1 MMSSMQEAM
10 LKLLY
15 TIPTP
20 FYDAR
25 YMPESRHEISM
36 LLELAKQNKVELLL
50 LESLNKTMSLPYSF
64 KKRLTELRKKRME
77 MAITSYRIIDVLEKL
92 GYKATTFK
100 TWTPFPAVPNDT
112 DVIILDD
119 IDIKEFRLLV
129 QELANKHNYQIF
141 DVIPYAV
148 SIHDRRYS
156 KHPNPKIKD
165 PYDVDLYFEVAAN
178 RIIYL
183 NKRLLERHLREV
195 FIDHEVIQLFTLIN
209 EHELLTQ
216 LIHCFLPEQIFLL
229 YHYYIFLYSLDE
241 IDLQHFLEVVKEVHA
256 NHIIV
261 FPLSI
266 TLDILNIM
274 RSYGKSNSISKVL
287 YAVDEFLNRGYYRFK
302 VQEIVLTIMDKARKD
317 GVFRKSLMMQFAS
330 LTNVKTLQHVI
341 AEIMTRRTRIT
352 Y

>member
-1 MMSSMQEAM
+1 MNSMREAM

-25 YMPESRHEISM
+25 YMPESQREISI
-36 LLELAKQNKVELLL
+36 LLELAKRNKVELLL
-50 LESLNKTMSLPYSF
+50 LEHLNEVMSLPHTF
-64 KKRLTELRKKRME
+64 KEYLLKLRKERIE
-77 MAITSYRIIDVLEKL
+77 MMITASRIIDVLKKL
-92 GYKATTFK
+92 GYVGTTFK
-100 TWTPFPAVPNDT
+100 SWTPFPAVPNDI

-119 IDIKEFRLLV
+119 IDVKEFRSLIQKLIN
-129 QELANKHNYQIF
+129 EYKYQIF

-148 SIHDRRYS
+148 SIHDQRCS
-156 KHPNPKIKD
+156 KHLNPKIKD
-165 PYDVDLYFEVAAN
+165 PYDVDLYFEASAN

-183 NKRLLERHLREV
+183 NKRLLRRHLREV
-195 FIDHEVIQLFTLIN
+195 IIDREVIQLYTLSN

-229 YHYYIFLYSLDE
+229 YHYYISLYSLDK
-241 IDLQHFLEVVKEVHA
+241 INLQHFFEAAKNVHA
-256 NHIIV
+256 NYIIV

-266 TLDILNIM
+266 TLNILNII
-274 RSYGKSNSISKVL
+274 RRCGKGNSISKVL
-287 YAVDEFLNRGYYRFK
+287 YTIDEFLKRGYYRFK
-302 VQEIVLTIMDKARKD
+302 EQEIVLTIMDKARKD
-317 GVFRKSLMMQFAS
+317 SVFRKSLMIQIAS

-341 AEIMTRRTRIT
+341 AEIMIRRTRIT

>member
-1 MMSSMQEAM
+1 MREAM

-25 YMPESRHEISM
+25 YTPESQHEISI

-50 LESLNKTMSLPYSF
+50 LESLDKTMSLPFSF
-64 KKRLTELRKKRME
+64 KKRLMELRKKRTE
-77 MAITSYRIIDVLEKL
+77 MAITSYRIIDLLEKL
-92 GYKATTFK
+92 GYKAATFK

-112 DVIILDD
+112 DVVILDD
-119 IDIKEFRLLV
+119 IDVKEFKLLV
-129 QELANKHNYQIF
+129 QELANKHSYQIF
-141 DVIPYAV
+141 DAIPYAV
-148 SIHDRRYS
+148 SIHDQRCS
-156 KHPNPKIKD
+156 KHLNPKIKD
-165 PYDVDLYFEVAAN
+165 PCDVDLYFEIAAN

-183 NKRLLERHLREV
+183 NKRLLERHLRDV
-195 FIDHEVIQLFTLIN
+195 SIDHEVIQLYMLSN

-229 YHYYIFLYSLDE
+229 YHYYIFLYFLDK
-241 IDLQHFLEVVKEVHA
+241 INLQYFLETAKKAHA
-256 NHIIV
+256 NYIIV

-274 RSYGKSNSISKVL
+274 RSHGRSNGIHKVL
-287 YAVDEFLNRGYYRFK
+287 VDEFLNKGYYRFK
-302 VQEIVLTIMDKARKD
+302 IQEIVLTIMDKARKESL
-317 GVFRKSLMMQFAS
+317 FRKSLMIQFAS
-330 LTNVKTLQHVI
+330 LINIKNFHHVI
-341 AEIMTRRTRIT
+341 SQIMTRRTRIT

>member
-1 MMSSMQEAM
+1 
-10 LKLLY
+10 
-15 TIPTP
+15 
-20 FYDAR
+20 
-25 YMPESRHEISM
+25 
-36 LLELAKQNKVELLL
+36 
-50 LESLNKTMSLPYSF
+50 
-64 KKRLTELRKKRME
+64 

-92 GYKATTFK
+92 GYKAATFK
-100 TWTPFPAVPNDT
+100 TWTPFPAVPNDI
-112 DVIILDD
+112 DVVIFND
-119 IDIKEFRLLV
+119 IDIREFKLLV

-148 SIHDRRYS
+148 SIHDQRCS
-156 KHPNPKIKD
+156 KHLNPKIKD

-195 FIDHEVIQLFTLIN
+195 FIDHEVIQLYMLSN

-229 YHYYIFLYSLDE
+229 YHYYISLYFLDK
-241 IDLQHFLEVVKEVHA
+241 INLQHFLEAAKEAHA
-256 NHIIV
+256 NYIIV

-274 RSYGKSNSISKVL
+274 RSYGKSNSIRKVL
-287 YAVDEFLNRGYYRFK
+287 VDEFLNRGYYRFK

-317 GVFRKSLMMQFAS
+317 SVFKKSLMMQFAN